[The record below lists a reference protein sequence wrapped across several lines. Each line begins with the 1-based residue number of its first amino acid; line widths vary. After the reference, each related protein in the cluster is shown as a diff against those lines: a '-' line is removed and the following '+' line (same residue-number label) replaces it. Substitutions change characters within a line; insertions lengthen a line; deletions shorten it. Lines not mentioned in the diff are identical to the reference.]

1 MYGMWLFMRHKRCP
15 KSSPS
20 AYNLT
25 DGIFYVKT
33 HVDATGDIMINCDRG
48 TEFSIYPKYHF
59 LKSSSIFSQQKI
71 SYLVF
76 NFKVEWSKLW

>member
-1 MYGMWLFMRHKRCP
+1 VAMYGKWLFMRHKRCP

-59 LKSSSIFSQQKI
+59 LKRQFYLQSAKDIIFG
-71 SYLVF
+71 L
-76 NFKVEWSKLW
+76 